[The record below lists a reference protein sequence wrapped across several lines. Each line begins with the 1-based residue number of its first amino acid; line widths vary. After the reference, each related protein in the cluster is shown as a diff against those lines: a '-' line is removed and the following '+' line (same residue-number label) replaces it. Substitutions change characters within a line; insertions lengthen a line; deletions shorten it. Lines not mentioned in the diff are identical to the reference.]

1 MMTNWKGFGTG
12 GCDLILG
19 HCPSIRLER
28 LRQTKKNLIRISGR
42 GPRIEPETY
51 RIRSRSV
58 NYPTTTFGS
67 NIECAFNDIV
77 LRVR

>member
-28 LRQTKKNLIRISGR
+28 LRQTTKNLIRMSGR
-42 GPRIEPETY
+42 QCPESNPKPPEYEVGVLTT
-51 RIRSRSV
+51 RPLLSV
-58 NYPTTTFGS
+58 ATLNVHLTTLFY
-67 NIECAFNDIV
+67 V
-77 LRVR
+77 